1 VNVDNPTFLAGDN
14 LITVGRHALRR
25 VPLQAEGTAGR
36 LVVFVEEE
44 ERGTE
49 VAFHRE
55 LEVGRLDARE
65 EGLNRALSGQFA
77 RRVDRLDAIDRQLLA
92 LNPQNVLRRGYTLT
106 LRKKDKSLIRTPAAL
121 RPGDRLLTQF
131 ADGTV
136 ESTVEDSRQLPLFE

>member
-14 LITVGRHALRR
+14 VITVGVERHALRR

-55 LEVGRLDARE
+55 LEVGRLDAVVLVSVGECSLPSIGFTGLELDE
-65 EGLNRALSGQFA
+65 EGVEARAGMASNSA
-77 RRVDRLDAIDRQLLA
+77 KTA
-92 LNPQNVLRRGYTLT
+92 LQISSER
-106 LRKKDKSLIRTPAAL
+106 
-121 RPGDRLLTQF
+121 
-131 ADGTV
+131 
-136 ESTVEDSRQLPLFE
+136 ED